1 MKHFTVNIGGET
13 RTIPGPDDA
22 TQEDA
27 QAEAEKQFA
36 ASQAADVQRDFSGE
50 TGRQGI
56 SNPLTGKPTGILGG
70 DFGAAVGRK
79 AANFAQGGAELVG
92 GPMQLLGMKP
102 GPLYQQAEKTPTT
115 TGDKIARFAGASL
128 PLAGLGGAA
137 PFAVGAVEG
146 ASAPASSNTQRLL
159 NAGVGAV
166 GAKIPGMSEKT
177 AGALDHLVGTGLG
190 GLLGHGTGGTLGGLA
205 TLWGAKLG
213 NQMSHY
219 APIASYAR
227 QLLQRFPS
235 SVVARMLSDAG
246 YPVTKILGQEYDY
259 MNRDRDAQ

>member
-22 TQEDA
+22 SQEDA
-27 QAEAEKQFA
+27 QAEAERQFA

-50 TGRQGI
+50 TGRQGLT
-56 SNPLTGKPTGILGG
+56 NPFTGKPMMGG
-70 DFGAAVGRK
+70 DLSASIGRK
-79 AANFAQGGAELVG
+79 VANFAQGGAELFG
-92 GPMQLLGMKP
+92 GPAQLLGATP
-102 GPLYQQAEKTPTT
+102 GPAFQQGENAPTT
-115 TGDKIARFAGASL
+115 TGDKIARFAGATL
-128 PLAGLGGAA
+128 PLGPLGAGKFVA
-137 PFAVGAVEG
+137 PTVGAIEG
-146 ASAPASSNTQRLL
+146 ASAPASSNSRRLL

-166 GAKIPGMSEKT
+166 GAKIPGMSEET

-190 GLLGHGTGGTLGGLA
+190 GLLGHGTGGALGGLA

-227 QLLQRFPS
+227 QLLQRFPP
-235 SVVARMLSDAG
+235 SVVARMLADAG

>member
-22 TQEDA
+22 TQEQA
-27 QAEAEKQFA
+27 QAEAERQMQ
-36 ASQAADVQRDFSGE
+36 ASQSADLQKDLSGP
-50 TGRQGI
+50 GH
-56 SNPLTGKPTGILGG
+56 L
-70 DFGAAVGRK
+70 V
-79 AANFAQGGAELVG
+79 ANFAQGAAELVG
-92 GPMQLLGMKP
+92 GPAQLLGATP
-102 GPLYQQAEKTPTT
+102 GPLYQQAEKAKTT
-115 TGDKIARFAGASL
+115 TGDKFARAAGASL

-137 PFAVGAVEG
+137 PLATGAVEG
-146 ASAPASSNTQRLL
+146 ASAPASSNTQRLI

-166 GAKIPGMSEKT
+166 GAKIPGISEKT
-177 AGALDHLVGTGLG
+177 AAALDHLVGTGLG

-227 QLLQRFPS
+227 QLLQRFPP